1 MIELVSFTNW
11 GLIFLTCF
19 FTHDSSTLDET
30 KIDNCYVM
38 FYNHGIPRKC
48 PRKADRQTPVLKW
61 IVKDI
66 YCTLDEPL
74 EVNQQ
79 QFEVILK
86 SFKNFLL
93 LLTSSTIKT
102 SRQLVNQFK
111 KQNELCGKTNNILLI
126 SSEDDNVIKNLELP
140 RRPPM
145 LLHIVHGLYIIFD
158 GNLADMNVILEWISV
173 KVPTNL
179 RFENIFFYFHCLNCF

>member
-1 MIELVSFTNW
+1 MPPNSNLF
-11 GLIFLTCF
+11 LIYY
-19 FTHDSSTLDET
+19 SSAIDET
-30 KIDNCYVM
+30 ANDNCYVM

-61 IVKDI
+61 IIKDI
-66 YCTLDEPL
+66 YCTLDQPL
-74 EVNQQ
+74 EVTQQ

-86 SFKNFLL
+86 SFKHFLL
-93 LLTSSTIKT
+93 LLTSNTIKT
-102 SRQLVNQFK
+102 SRQLVGQFK
-111 KQNELCGKTNNILLI
+111 KQNELCTKTNNILLI
-126 SSEDDNVIKNLELP
+126 STEDVNVIKNLELP

-179 RFENIFFYFHCLNCF
+179 R